1 MVGFFEKNSIH
12 IILGD
17 LDKCR
22 CDYDKLRAYGL
33 DINPYNF
40 DIDEASKKIKKLFL
54 KHHPDKGGDPEAFIE
69 LRKLEESVLEGYFSC
84 LEKFR
89 VGTQMDGCDPRIQ
102 KYSIGEDLITK
113 CEDILDKKARIKHA
127 LEFIK
132 KAEEEEELSDNLM
145 DAQIVGFGI
154 FFRGKSDTKDSHYP
168 FSKYNLIKVYEPCP
182 PWSDFR
188 HAYYNYLLA
197 PGEEK
202 DCVPPYRYY
211 VDLKKFYEKRN
222 LDYYFKFVPKLV
234 TTPSTLLLSNGPSPS
249 TLLLSNG
256 PSPSPS
262 PSPSPLPSYRPHNPH
277 NPRYPRSP
285 RSSPPSPSYNIRS
298 PSSSRSSPWSSN
310 DPSPS
315 PSYNIRSPSS
325 SHSYDPSPP
334 SSYIP
339 LYARSSPP
347 SPSYNIRSPST
358 SPYNIRSPRS
368 SHSYDPSAP
377 RPPYYNGCPY
387 IYTKGEKKGETCNIK
402 PKGDVFYCARHK
414 KYE

>member
-132 KAEEEEELSDNLM
+132 KAEEEEELSENLM
-145 DAQIVGFGI
+145 RAGDLGFEI
-154 FFRGKSDTKDSHYP
+154 FFRRKKSDAKDLRYP
-168 FSKYNLIKVYEPCP
+168 FSKYNLIKVYEPFP

-197 PGEEK
+197 LGREHNTI
-202 DCVPPYRYY
+202 PPYEYY
-211 VDLKKFYEKRN
+211 FDTKNFYTKEGNFKGKN
-222 LDYYFKFVPKLV
+222 FDYYFKFVPKSV
-234 TTPSTLLLSNGPSPS
+234 TSPS
-249 TLLLSNG
+249 TPLPSKR
-256 PSPSPS
+256 PSPSPVPS
-262 PSPSPLPSYRPHNPH
+262 NRPSPSPGTPLPSKR
-277 NPRYPRSP
+277 
-285 RSSPPSPSYNIRS
+285 PSPLPGTPLPSNRPS
-298 PSSSRSSPWSSN
+298 PVPLKSPFPSPPWSSN
-310 DPSPS
+310 RPSPLPNR
-315 PSYNIRSPSS
+315 PSRIKIYKSS
-325 SHSYDPSPP
+325 
-334 SSYIP
+334 
-339 LYARSSPP
+339 RK
-347 SPSYNIRSPST
+347 T
-358 SPYNIRSPRS
+358 E
-368 SHSYDPSAP
+368 
-377 RPPYYNGCPY
+377 GCPY

-402 PKGDVFYCARHK
+402 PKGGVVYCARHK